1 MKLALSF
8 LSDYV
13 KSEFYKTPQAYCD
26 RMTATGSK
34 VEGYEFAGANVDG
47 VVIGKIVEISRHP
60 DADRLQVCKVDV
72 AGEKLLQVVTAA
84 TNVFVGAVVPVALDG
99 ASLPGDV
106 KIKTGKLRGE
116 VSEGMFCSIAELEL
130 TTFDMPDAIE
140 DGILILPE
148 DAPLGTDIREYL
160 MLSDTIVE
168 FEITPNRP
176 DCLSVIGLARETAAS
191 FGVEANIPTPV
202 VKGGAGKTEE
212 LVSVTVE
219 DADLCERYCA
229 RAVKN
234 VKIAPS
240 PLWLR
245 SRLRLMGVRPI
256 NNIVDI
262 TNLVMLEYGQPMHA
276 FDHRTLT
283 DGKIIVRRAKAGEKM
298 TTLDGVEHELT
309 EQMLMICDA
318 ARPVGVAGVMGGENS
333 EIREDTTTVVFES
346 AIFNGASIRKTSRAL
361 GLRTEASGRFEK
373 GLDPETAPLALAR
386 ACELV
391 ELLGCG
397 EVTDDVIDVYP
408 TPRTQTLLP
417 VEVERT
423 CEFLGISITRER
435 YEEILKSLDFVIEDD
450 YITVPFY
457 RQDVVD
463 FADIAE
469 EIARIYGYDKIQ
481 ASAFKT
487 PATVGGRGEFGE
499 FVRSL
504 ASICTSL
511 GAYEIQTYSFIGEK
525 YYDAIGYAA
534 DDVRRK
540 SVVITNPLGEDTSLM
555 RTTSVPSMLDV
566 LGHNFNYQN
575 PCVRL
580 FELARLYRPVA
591 GEELPE
597 ETRALTLGAYGDVD
611 FYAFKGMVE
620 TVLTKVLGEG
630 NLRNRTYEILPATEC
645 FLHPGRAAKVVCDG
659 EEIGVF
665 GEVAPKIAQNFGLST
680 RTYVASLCV
689 EKLFVR
695 RIGVRKFSALPKFP
709 AMTRDLSLVCDKAL
723 TVGEIEK
730 IIIQAGGKKLENVRL
745 FDTYEGEQVPAGK
758 KSLSFA
764 LTLRG
769 AEKTMTDEEADKIV
783 KKTLSNLEF
792 HLGITLRA

>member
-13 KSEFYKTPQAYCD
+13 KSDIFENPQAYCD

-34 VEGYEFAGANVDG
+34 VEGYEIAGENVTN
-47 VVIGKIVEISRHP
+47 VVIGKITEISRHP

-72 AGEKLLQVVTAA
+72 AGERILQVVTAA
-84 TNVFVGAVVPVALDG
+84 QNVFVGAVVPVALDG
-99 ASLPGDV
+99 ANLPGGI
-106 KIKTGKLRGE
+106 KIKSGKLRGE
-116 VSEGMFCSIAELEL
+116 VSEGMFCSIAELDL
-130 TTFDMPDAIE
+130 TLHDMPGAVE

-191 FGVEANIPTPV
+191 FDVKADIPTPAV
-202 VKGGAGKTEE
+202 RGGAGATED
-212 LVSVTVE
+212 LVKVTVK
-219 DADLCERYCA
+219 DTDLCERYCA

-276 FDHRTLT
+276 FDYRTLE
-283 DGKIIVRRAKAGEKM
+283 GGEIIVRRAEAGERM
-298 TTLDGVEHELT
+298 TTLDGVDHELNT
-309 EQMLMICDA
+309 EMLMICDGKK
-318 ARPVGVAGVMGGENS
+318 PVGVAGVMGGENS
-333 EIREDTTTVVFES
+333 EISDDTTTVVFES
-346 AIFNGASIRKTSRAL
+346 AVFSGASVRRTSRAL
-361 GLRTEASGRFEK
+361 GLRTESSGRFEK

-391 ELLGCG
+391 EELGCG
-397 EVTDDVIDVYP
+397 EVTDTVIDVYP
-408 TPRTQTLLP
+408 VPRTQTLLP

-423 CEFLGISITRER
+423 CEFLGIEISRER
-435 YEEILKSLDFVIEDD
+435 YEQILTSLDFVIEGD

-457 RQDVVD
+457 RQDVLD

-469 EIARIYGYDKIQ
+469 EIARIYGYDKIR

-504 ASICTSL
+504 ASTCVSL

-555 RTTSVPSMLDV
+555 RTTAVPSMLDV
-566 LGHNFNYQN
+566 LGHNFSYQN
-575 PCVRL
+575 ASVRL
-580 FELARLYRPVA
+580 FELARLYRPT

-597 ETRALTLGAYGDVD
+597 ETRALTLGAYGDCD
-611 FYAFKGMVE
+611 FYSFKGMVE
-620 TVLTKVLGEG
+620 AILQTVLGEG
-630 NLRNRTYEILPATEC
+630 TLRQKSYEILPTAEC
-645 FLHPGRAAKVVCDG
+645 FLHPGRAAKVVCG
-659 EEIGVF
+659 EEEIGVF
-665 GEVAPKIAQNFGLST
+665 GEVHPEIAENFGLSV
-680 RTYVASLCV
+680 RTYVASLSV
-689 EKLFVR
+689 EKLFAN
-695 RIGVRKFSALPKFP
+695 RKGAPKFKALPKFP
-709 AMTRDLSLVCDKAL
+709 AMARDLSLVCDKAL
-723 TVGEIEK
+723 TVGELEK
-730 IIIQAGGKKLENVRL
+730 TIVMAGGKKLESVRL
-745 FDTYEGEQVPAGK
+745 FDTYEGEQVPEGK

-764 LTLRG
+764 LTLRD

-783 KKTLSNLEF
+783 KKILSNLEF
-792 HLGITLRA
+792 HHSATLRA